1 MPMVFTIVAAV
12 IEKLNEYFDDN
23 TQNREDEAE
32 RRIQEA
38 EEAERV
44 NEWNF

>member
-44 NEWNF
+44 NE